1 MMNRR
6 RISGYAA
13 GVVLLWSACANA
25 QTIEAVYSLQFDDTS
40 TVEAAMNALF
50 EDKALR
56 GSKATLYVHEFGVPG
71 DATHTIVAD
80 YDSYADRTKLDKARV
95 ESHGWANYVLATQG
109 SELVS
114 AELVIVIR
122 DFGKARH
129 EAGYLAAFTMQVSD
143 PASYLQAL
151 EELNDAVGNPG
162 VLRLVAVRSG
172 PANVTHAVLVG
183 GSDFTAVNSY
193 LDELFASDAYAAF
206 SGKVGDIRTMLNV
219 AMYRRTGRWGY

>member
-1 MMNRR
+1 MKITW
-6 RISGYAA
+6 ISRYAA
-13 GVVLLWSACANA
+13 GVVLLLSACANA
-25 QTIEAVYSLQFDDTS
+25 QTIEAVYSLQFDDTG
-40 TVEAAMNALF
+40 TAEAAMNALF
-50 EDKALR
+50 ADKALR

-71 DATHTIVAD
+71 NATHTIVAD

-114 AELVIVIR
+114 AELVIVVR

-129 EAGYLAAFTMQVSD
+129 EAGYLAAFTMQVKD
-143 PASYLQAL
+143 PASYLKAL

-162 VLRLVAVRSG
+162 VLRLVALRSG

-206 SGKVGDIRTMLNV
+206 NGKVGDIRTMLNV
-219 AMYRRTGRWGY
+219 AMYRRAGQWGY